1 MGKFLDIAAPA
12 PIQYSH
18 TMFAESLTDADR
30 QAMLNRH
37 LGMKLN
43 KMAVYLAN
51 KGDYAAVST
60 TPWVG
65 TATANDKLRFDLA
78 RWRMFER
85 WVIKMRDSGM
95 AAQLWFFA
103 DDSRFG
109 DLPDADRKR
118 LIRYGMARLS
128 GYVNTL
134 FTLALEWQE
143 GWTTTEVDTYATYLH
158 QWNPWARP
166 LSVLGTPGNFA
177 FPGAAWADYMQTQ
190 PGNSAS
196 YSTVHTNS
204 LHNRGLAAK
213 PLMVEE
219 LATGA
224 ENTGNRQKAWAAFM
238 AAPAGS
244 GTGAFLQHLS
254 RFAALVDFELMSP
267 ADSLVVSGGA
277 YGLAESNR
285 AYVFYLF
292 GGGTVTVNLSAATG
306 TFVAEWYDP
315 RTGAFRAAPAATGG
329 GQRTFTAPAT
339 GDWVLY
345 LHR

>member
-1 MGKFLDIAAPA
+1 
-12 PIQYSH
+12 
-18 TMFAESLTDADR
+18 MFSEKLSEANR
-30 QAMLNRH
+30 QAMLDRH

-51 KGDYAAVST
+51 RGDYASVST

-85 WVIKMRDSGM
+85 WVVKLRDSGM

-103 DDSRFG
+103 DDSAFG
-109 DLPDADRKR
+109 DLPEADRKR
-118 LIRYGMARLS
+118 LIRYAMARLS

-143 GWTTTEVDTYATYLH
+143 GWTTAEVDAHATYFH
-158 QWNPWARP
+158 QWHPWARP
-166 LSVLGTPGNFA
+166 LSILGTPGNFS
-177 FPGAAWADYMQTQ
+177 FPNSAWADYMQTQ
-190 PGNSAS
+190 PGNSTN

-204 LHNRGLAAK
+204 LHNRGLANK
-213 PLMVEE
+213 PLMAEE
-219 LATGA
+219 FATGG

-238 AAPAGS
+238 AGPAGS
-244 GTGAFLQHLS
+244 GTGAFLQHLA
-254 RFAALVDFELMSP
+254 RFVALLDFELMSP

-277 YGLAESNR
+277 YGLAEANR

-292 GGGTVTVNLSAATG
+292 NGGTATVNLSGASG
-306 TFVAEWYDP
+306 TFIAEWYDP
-315 RTGAFRAAPAATGG
+315 RTGTFRAAPAAAGG
-329 GQRTFTAPAT
+329 GNRT
-339 GDWVLY
+339 
-345 LHR
+345 